1 MQAKLGDLTGQSLL
15 QLASGEPDDEVDAEG
30 EMLNPRWDAAG
41 GFQGGDRHA
50 LVRCWPG
57 RP

>member
-15 QLASGEPDDEVDAEG
+15 RLASGERYDEVDAEG
-30 EMLNPRWDAAG
+30 EVLNLRWDAAG
-41 GFQGGDRHA
+41 GFQGGDCHA